1 MKKQMDL
8 FASNK
13 LRAVRDRLALR
24 QFVADRRG
32 ATAVEFAMVS
42 VPLLGL
48 IGAIFESGMVYFN
61 NAQLQTVTEI
71 ASRAL
76 LTNNGKAGQ
85 TYQQFI
91 NQSVCTWQSS
101 GGNVV
106 AKGTLSTA
114 FDCSKIMVDISSP
127 ASWSLADATN
137 DLTATLHPGNEV
149 INLPASG
156 QIAVVRIAYP
166 MPVLAA
172 ILTGGAFAGQTIGHV
187 ATTGQTQMLLG
198 VSAFRVEPSG
208 S

>member
-1 MKKQMDL
+1 M
-8 FASNK
+8 
-13 LRAVRDRLALR
+13 
-24 QFVADRRG
+24 VA
-32 ATAVEFAMVS
+32 
-42 VPLLGL
+42 VPLIGL

-76 LTNNGKAGQ
+76 LTNNGVAGQ

-91 NQSVCTWQSS
+91 DSSVCTWQN
-101 GGNVV
+101 GGVV
-106 AKGTLSTA
+106 AKGTLSKA

-127 ASWSLADATN
+127 TSWSSADASN
-137 DLTATLHPGNEV
+137 DFTSSPPSRSQV
-149 INLPASG
+149 ITLPASG

-172 ILTGGAFAGQTIGHV
+172 ILTGGAFTGQTISHV
-187 ATTGQTQMLLG
+187 ATGQTQMLLG

>member
-1 MKKQMDL
+1 MRKKPIGL
-8 FASNK
+8 SASRRFK
-13 LRAVRDRLALR
+13 AFRSRLAAR
-24 QFVADRRG
+24 SFVADRQG
-32 ATAVEFAMVS
+32 ATAVEFAMVA
-42 VPLLGL
+42 VPLIGL

-76 LTNNGKAGQ
+76 LTNNGVAGQ

-91 NQSVCTWQSS
+91 DSSVCTWLN
-101 GGNVV
+101 GGGVV
-106 AKGTLSTA
+106 AKGTLSKA
-114 FDCSKIMVDISSP
+114 FDCSKIMVSISSP
-127 ASWSLADATN
+127 SSWSSANSTN
-137 DLTATLHPGNEV
+137 DFTASPPSRSDV
-149 INLPASG
+149 ITLPASG

-187 ATTGQTQMLLG
+187 ATGQTQMLLG